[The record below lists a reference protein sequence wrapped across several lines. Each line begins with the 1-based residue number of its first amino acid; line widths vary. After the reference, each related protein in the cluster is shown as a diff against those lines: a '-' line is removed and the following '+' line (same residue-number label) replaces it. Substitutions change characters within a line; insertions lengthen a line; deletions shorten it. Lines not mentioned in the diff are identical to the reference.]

1 MIVTTPSDLLRG
13 RIRCEM
19 HGEEGSSQLYHT
31 YDGLL
36 PSDKCFDGIL
46 LRGRIE
52 VYVRFE
58 CADELCE
65 VRNLLV
71 WWWYHTGVAVGF
83 VFRIFPHTS
92 RQRFC
97 RFGIEIHLL
106 KIRLFCFQYHTL
118 VRCPAIGCATTGMY
132 GTLPCIIHTII
143 TIS

>member
-71 WWWYHTGVAVGF
+71 CGTIPGVAVGF
-83 VFRIFPHTS
+83 VFRIFPHTR

-118 VRCPAIGCATTGMY
+118 VRCPAT
-132 GTLPCIIHTII
+132 
-143 TIS
+143 